1 MSFIELLICWIVTAG
16 IIYVSGFTSL
26 YFYSY
31 TCKLLDS
38 ILHRKG
44 RKSKRKSDG
53 DSDFD

>member
-26 YFYSY
+26 YFYSD
-31 TCKLLDS
+31 TCKFLDF
-38 ILHRKG
+38 IFHRKA
-44 RKSKRKSDG
+44 RKIKRKSDG

>member
-1 MSFIELLICWIVTAG
+1 MSFIELLICWIITAC

-26 YFYSY
+26 YFYSD

-38 ILHRKG
+38 IAKR

>member
-1 MSFIELLICWIVTAG
+1 MIPAVT
-16 IIYVSGFTSL
+16 IQHINNSGFTSL
-26 YFYSY
+26 YFYSD

-38 ILHRKG
+38 IVHRKG